1 MSIAGEKANLRNLAA
16 GDMTK
21 FQEGPSMNHGYESCT
36 LAGKGSLGE
45 FGGGGFATVPF
56 SDGLHAREELQPV
69 DLFRVYN
76 FITHSFKNCLLST
89 YYTPGF
95 GILCA
100 ILNMV
105 DSALRANSKCCFQA
119 SS

>member
-45 FGGGGFATVPF
+45 FGGGG
-56 SDGLHAREELQPV
+56 
-69 DLFRVYN
+69 
-76 FITHSFKNCLLST
+76 
-89 YYTPGF
+89 
-95 GILCA
+95 LCYRS
-100 ILNMV
+100 I
-105 DSALRANSKCCFQA
+105 
-119 SS
+119 